1 MSIIIDKEFQSLIP
15 PLTPEEFQQL
25 EENCVK
31 EGIRD
36 ALIVWKQPDG
46 NDILIDGHNRWNIS
60 VRHGGIPFQTK
71 QMEFQDRNT
80 AKQWIILNQFGRRN
94 LSAYDRSVLALKLKP
109 IIAEKAKERM
119 VNAPQKKA
127 EREKEINK
135 IWQEHDFDTARVLV
149 AQKKQEFGREDR
161 TEKMAGEKC
170 IYFARFGDN
179 QLKIGSSVYPEDR
192 VKQLSVSCPDIK
204 LVEVIHYGAGAE
216 KHENAIKR
224 KYGKYRIGNECYQ
237 CSDGILSEMIAFTK
251 KEAARK
257 NNTDY
262 KLAKTAGVSHDT
274 IHKVETIQNSGDQK
288 LIDDVRSGET
298 TINRAYQ
305 VVKGIDP
312 IKTKS
317 PAQMNKERIE
327 KAQEEHEQFQ
337 QQKVVDFSDIAKDKE
352 NRRTLAK
359 EMYRK
364 LISLGSK
371 IEEVS
376 IQNEAG
382 DIDLIA
388 IGKELTHEE
397 KKMLLDMIGIWRQQL
412 TKIGQEVTS
421 N

>member
-1 MSIIIDKEFQSLIP
+1 MSIFVNKELRDLIP
-15 PLTPEEFQQL
+15 PLSEEEFEQL
-25 EENCVK
+25 EKNVVA

-36 ALIVWKQPDG
+36 PLVVWRQPDG
-46 NDILIDGHNRWNIS
+46 HDMLIDGHNRFFIS
-60 VRHGGIPFQTK
+60 AHHAGIPFKTVNIDFAD
-71 QMEFQDRNT
+71 MDE
-80 AKQWIILNQFGRRN
+80 AKRWIILNQFGRRN

-192 VKQLSVSCPDIK
+192 VKQLSVSCPGIR
-204 LVEVIHYGAGAE
+204 LVEAIHYGAGAE

-237 CSDGILSEMIAFTK
+237 CSDAILSEMIAFTK

-274 IHKVETIQNSGDQK
+274 IHKVETIQNSGDKQLISDVREGRETINGAYQK
-288 LIDDVRSGET
+288 VHPKKTPQQRNREFLEETRQAHKDFQSSKTVSINDIQADRTNREIIAIDLCNRLMRMGKCIDDVMIDMEEGVIDLKEMSKSLTPESIKSLRT
-298 TINRAYQ
+298 TIRFWQ
-305 VVKGIDP
+305 EKLSRIDRE
-312 IKTKS
+312 I
-317 PAQMNKERIE
+317 MN
-327 KAQEEHEQFQ
+327 
-337 QQKVVDFSDIAKDKE
+337 
-352 NRRTLAK
+352 
-359 EMYRK
+359 
-364 LISLGSK
+364 G
-371 IEEVS
+371 
-376 IQNEAG
+376 
-382 DIDLIA
+382 
-388 IGKELTHEE
+388 
-397 KKMLLDMIGIWRQQL
+397 
-412 TKIGQEVTS
+412 
-421 N
+421 

>member
-1 MSIIIDKEFQSLIP
+1 MSITVDKEFEALIP
-15 PLTPEEFQQL
+15 PLSPDEFQQL
-25 EENCVK
+25 EENCVN

-36 ALIVWKQPDG
+36 ALITW
-46 NDILIDGHNRWNIS
+46 NDILIDGHNRFRIAAK
-60 VRHGGIPFQTK
+60 HGLKWTEK
-71 QMEFQDRNT
+71 QMDFANREDAVR
-80 AKQWIILNQFGRRN
+80 WIILNQFGRRN

-135 IWQEHDFDTARVLV
+135 IWQEHDFETARILV

-161 TEKMAGEKC
+161 TSKMAGEKC

-179 QLKIGSSVYPEDR
+179 LLKIGSSVYPEDR
-192 VKQLSVSCPDIK
+192 VKQLSVSCPGIK
-204 LVEVIHYGAGAE
+204 LVEAIHYGSGAE

-237 CSDGILSEMIAFTK
+237 CSDAILSEIIAFTK

-262 KLAKTAGVSHDT
+262 ELAKVAGVSHDT

-288 LIDDVRSGET
+288 LINDVRSGET

-317 PAQMNKERIE
+317 PAQMHKERID
-327 KAQEEHEQFQ
+327 KAQEEREQFKEK
-337 QQKVVDFSDIAKDKE
+337 KVVTLEDIKADKV
-352 NRRTLAK
+352 NRRTLARDQY
-359 EMYRK
+359 MK
-364 LISLGSK
+364 LLNMGK
-371 IEEVS
+371 RIEEIG
-376 IQNEAG
+376 IQIQEG
-382 DIDLIA
+382 DFDIYTMAKELSFEERKTLLDLI
-388 IGKELTHEE
+388 GFWRKELSLIAQTMVNG
-397 KKMLLDMIGIWRQQL
+397 KQ
-412 TKIGQEVTS
+412 
-421 N
+421 